1 MKIIE
6 NKIVFSNDI
15 KKILNGNNPLQFKYF
30 KSEVPSSVLTTIDE
44 LRLDFKQDTNNIF
57 ASNVEIITED
67 EMESFVNEIGN
78 CLLYDM
84 LSDSDIRKI
93 AEIINCAI
101 DNIADSDYLN

>member
-1 MKIIE
+1 MYY
-6 NKIVFSNDI
+6 NR
-15 KKILNGNNPLQFKYF
+15 
-30 KSEVPSSVLTTIDE
+30 E
-44 LRLDFKQDTNNIF
+44 LLL
-57 ASNVEIITED
+57 TED

-84 LSDSDIRKI
+84 LSDNDIRKI